1 LYSFYVEELSRTG
14 EGIMNVVIRELF
26 KRRSLAS
33 ALRRRPEFRP
43 AARLHDQ
50 SGSWSPMSPHSA
62 ALRGGRGLLGLMER
76 RNGGTT
82 ARPRAL
88 LIDRSSRPGTLGP

>member
-50 SGSWSPMSPHSA
+50 SGVVVTHVP
-62 ALRGGRGLLGLMER
+62 AL
-76 RNGGTT
+76 GTET
-82 ARPRAL
+82 PLPRAAAATAEAL
-88 LIDRSSRPGTLGP
+88 VFIAEVDDAASGAVA